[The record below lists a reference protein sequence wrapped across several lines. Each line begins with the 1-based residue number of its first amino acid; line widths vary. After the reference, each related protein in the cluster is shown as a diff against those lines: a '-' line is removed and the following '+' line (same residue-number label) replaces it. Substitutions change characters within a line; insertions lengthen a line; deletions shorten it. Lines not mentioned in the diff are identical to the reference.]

1 MYNDLVFD
9 SANGCATLM
18 TIMKVIALFALLP
31 RAATFSMKTSL
42 FRINLTSLSRRSLST
57 RDTVSYGRISWD
69 GEVNVKLK
77 EAYQNAASYL
87 KDNGVPE
94 PDISARMI
102 VCDVTKIGY
111 RMSDFN
117 NNQDIVLSQSQLTQL
132 TEYCQL
138 RKDRTPL
145 QYVIGNWDFY
155 GFTVLCK
162 PPVLIPRPETE
173 ELVEKILAEGF
184 IQKLGRPSRIL
195 DVGAGTGVIGIALLS
210 QLPTGTCDAL
220 DINDVAV
227 ALANDNANLVLKQSS
242 QRYQCKLQS
251 FIDFAKSGDGAG
263 CYDIIVSNP
272 PYIPTEDMEGLEPEV
287 VKFEDRVALDGGLDG
302 LDMVRDL
309 ILNSWTLL
317 NPSGSRE
324 LWIEVSNTHPAV
336 IEKWMQTAG
345 PHSDDFDFIEG
356 ITDFAGNPRFVRLRG
371 KLK

>member
-1 MYNDLVFD
+1 MFFD
-9 SANGCATLM
+9 SERDFVRFR
-18 TIMKVIALFALLP
+18 TIMKIIAFFALLP
-31 RAATFSMKTSL
+31 RASAFSMHTFSLRFK
-42 FRINLTSLSRRSLST
+42 LTSLSRRSLTT
-57 RDTVSYGRISWD
+57 RNTFLNSRISWE
-69 GEVNVKLK
+69 GETNVKLK
-77 EAYQNAASYL
+77 EAYTNVASYL
-87 KDNGVPE
+87 KENGVPE
-94 PDISARMI
+94 SDISARMM
-102 VCDVTKIGY
+102 VCDITKIGY

-117 NNQDIVLSQSQLTQL
+117 NNQEIVLSQVQLTQL
-132 TEYCQL
+132 TEYCRL

-173 ELVEKILAEGF
+173 ELVERILKEGL
-184 IQKLGRPSRIL
+184 IQKLNRPSRIL

-210 QLPTGTCDAL
+210 QLPTATCDAL

-227 ALANDNANLVLKQSS
+227 ALANDNAKLVLTQNQ
-242 QRYQCKLQS
+242 QRYLCKLQS
-251 FIDFAKSGDGAG
+251 FLDFAKSNCGAG

-272 PYIPTEDMEGLEPEV
+272 PYIPSKDMLDLEPEV
-287 VKFEDRVALDGGLDG
+287 VKFEDSLALDGGLDG

-309 ILNSWTLL
+309 ILNSWALL
-317 NPSGSRE
+317 NPLGSRE

-345 PHSDDFDFIEG
+345 PHSDDFDFIDG
-356 ITDFAGNPRFVRLRG
+356 ITDFAGNPRFVRLRA

>member
-1 MYNDLVFD
+1 MVCYSD
-9 SANGCATLM
+9 SGSVTL
-18 TIMKVIALFALLP
+18 TTVMKIIAFFALLP
-31 RAATFSMKTSL
+31 RASAFSMSTSL
-42 FRINLTSLSRRSLST
+42 FRFNLTSMSRRSLST
-57 RDTVSYGRISWD
+57 RSTVLNSRISWD
-69 GEVNVKLK
+69 GETNVKLK
-77 EAYQNAASYL
+77 DAYSNATSYL
-87 KDNGVPE
+87 EENGVPE
-94 PDISARMI
+94 SDISARMM
-102 VCDVTKIGY
+102 VCDITKIGY

-117 NNQDIVLSQSQLTQL
+117 KNQEIVLSQAQLTQL
-132 TEYCQL
+132 SEYCQL
-138 RKDRTPL
+138 RKDRIPL

-173 ELVEKILAEGF
+173 ELVERILKEEL
-184 IQKLGRPSRIL
+184 IQKLKRPSRIL

-210 QLPTGTCDAL
+210 QLPTATCDAL

-227 ALANDNANLVLKQSS
+227 ALANDNANLVLKKNP

-251 FIDFAKSGDGAG
+251 FVDFVKSSRGAG

-272 PYIPTEDMEGLEPEV
+272 PYIPSKDMADLEPEV
-287 VKFEDRVALDGGLDG
+287 VKFEDSLALDGGLDG

-309 ILNSWTLL
+309 ILNSWGLL
-317 NPSGSRE
+317 NPLGSRE

-356 ITDFAGNPRFVRLRG
+356 ITDFAGNPRFVRLRA